1 MLEIYLINFFNF
13 SLTLY
18 IAIILFYFYFL
29 HIYFG
34 INCLLLNMFKFI
46 FFNYSLSLYYNFISN
61 IDFFNNSH
69 LIEHINTVN
78 AYDNNDNTI

>member
-13 SLTLY
+13 SVTMY
-18 IAIILFYFYFL
+18 IAIIVIYFYL
-29 HIYFG
+29 INIYLG
-34 INCLLLNMFKFI
+34 VNCLLINMFKFI

-69 LIEHINTVN
+69 LIPVLNILNNYEK
-78 AYDNNDNTI
+78 YDIK

>member
-13 SLTLY
+13 SITMY
-18 IAIILFYFYFL
+18 VAIIVIYFYL
-29 HIYFG
+29 INIYFG

-46 FFNYSLSLYYNFISN
+46 FFNYSLNLYYNFISN

-69 LIEHINTVN
+69 LIASINILN
-78 AYDNNDNTI
+78 SYEDNDIK